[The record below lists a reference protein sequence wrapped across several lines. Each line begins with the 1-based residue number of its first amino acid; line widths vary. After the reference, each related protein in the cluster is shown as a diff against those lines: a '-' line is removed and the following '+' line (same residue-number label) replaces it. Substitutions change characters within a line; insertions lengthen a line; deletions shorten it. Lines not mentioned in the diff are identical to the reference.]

1 MNKDD
6 TDYILEET
14 SSVDC
19 WTRLHEVI
27 EYRGRGLE
35 LEQTWWMDKRMQFI
49 KESLQL
55 LLEQHPAL
63 LRALIDTGDSLL
75 VYCSRFSSMDA
86 ELSIG
91 MREMD
96 LRVWLREVDV
106 TTKQVSVLNF
116 S

>member
-1 MNKDD
+1 M
-6 TDYILEET
+6 
-14 SSVDC
+14 
-19 WTRLHEVI
+19 I
-27 EYRGRGLE
+27 ELRGRGLE

-55 LLEQHPAL
+55 LFDQHPPL
-63 LRALIDTGDSLL
+63 LRCLLDTGDSLL

-96 LRVWLREVDV
+96 FRWWMQEVGMS
-106 TTKQVSVLNF
+106 TQTVSLVLI
-116 S
+116 STES

>member
-1 MNKDD
+1 MNQED
-6 TDYILEET
+6 TEYILEGP
-14 SSVDC
+14 SSIQC
-19 WTRLHEVI
+19 WSRLHEVI
-27 EYRGRGLE
+27 ESRGRGLE

-63 LRALIDTGDSLL
+63 LRALLDTGDSML

-86 ELSIG
+86 ELSMG

-96 LRVWLREVDV
+96 FRYWLQEVDL
-106 TTKQVSVLNF
+106 TTKQVSLII
-116 S
+116 